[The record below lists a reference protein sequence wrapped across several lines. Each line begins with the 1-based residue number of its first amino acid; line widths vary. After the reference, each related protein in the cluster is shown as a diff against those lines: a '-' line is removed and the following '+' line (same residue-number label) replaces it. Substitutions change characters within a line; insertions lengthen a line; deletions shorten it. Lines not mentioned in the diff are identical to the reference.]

1 MDFLGSPQHTR
12 MTSRLLAAS
21 RPRFIAKSCSDA
33 KKQDD
38 PASQSACAFA
48 ALSCKEAAL
57 RLIQMEPGE
66 EVAALQ
72 AMSTGRSRAVLKAI
86 YKLSPARHEKVVK
99 AMELQKLLSRQDR
112 DEAASREPLT
122 QAIGSEVSVTAAH
135 GSPPARPKSL
145 VGNPSAGPA
154 RLTRPATP
162 GEAVVEKEA
171 ARPTIPARRRPL
183 RQRAR
188 SDGRGR
194 HTAG

>member
-1 MDFLGSPQHTR
+1 M
-12 MTSRLLAAS
+12 
-21 RPRFIAKSCSDA
+21 
-33 KKQDD
+33 
-38 PASQSACAFA
+38 SAFAFA

-135 GSPPARPKSL
+135 GSHLRAPKSL

-154 RLTRPATP
+154 R
-162 GEAVVEKEA
+162 
-171 ARPTIPARRRPL
+171 
-183 RQRAR
+183 
-188 SDGRGR
+188 
-194 HTAG
+194 